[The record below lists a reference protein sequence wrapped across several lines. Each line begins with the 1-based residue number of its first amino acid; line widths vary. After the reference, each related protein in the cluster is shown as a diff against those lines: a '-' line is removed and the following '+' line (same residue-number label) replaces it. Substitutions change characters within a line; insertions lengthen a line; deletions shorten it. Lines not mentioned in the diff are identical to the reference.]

1 MRWIEM
7 IRMRSSSGWPE
18 QDWRSLAAQVR
29 EIAAETTGMRDVMV
43 FKHAL
48 FDGDLAIVLVW
59 DNDRQPVRTREG
71 LLLADSL
78 QRHGMVDHAVWMA
91 APGFG
96 EQLDQAEV
104 RPGERYAARD
114 K

>member
-7 IRMRSSSGWPE
+7 IRMRSSSVWPE
-18 QDWRSLAAQVR
+18 QDWRSLATQVR
-29 EIAAETTGMRDVMV
+29 EIAAGTTGMRDVMV

-71 LLLADSL
+71 LMLAESL
-78 QRHGMVDHAVWMA
+78 QRLGMVDHAVWMA
-91 APGFG
+91 VPGFG
-96 EQLDQAEV
+96 ERLNQAEA
-104 RPGERYAARD
+104 RPGKRYAAQD